1 MLQFAIAQHSPTS
14 SQPGCHCNRFAL
26 HAPGSQHGTFGA
38 FTGGF
43 GFSGVGSSGFRGK
56 ALALSFAGTAM
67 HRLGVAFFLRIFASA
82 LRELGTF
89 LSGEL
94 KPKGLEKTW
103 AAFEFCLPPG
113 APVLPAS
120 TRPGHFKLQVYALR
134 TSPVETR
141 LSRAISVFDGDFSD
155 CSLKLAAR
163 VGLRIHAK
171 WLPYTDGRSPIIP
184 IYRPGLSLKAVS
196 YTPRACMS

>member
-1 MLQFAIAQHSPTS
+1 MPILSVISLAQVKNFHAELGWRGHPETKLDITRNCKPCMLQFAIAQHSPAS

-38 FTGGF
+38 FTGTF

-67 HRLGVAFFLRIFASA
+67 HRLGVAFFLRIFTSA

-89 LSGEL
+89 LSGGL

-103 AAFEFCLPPG
+103 AAFELSPPPQGLPCSPLQPG
-113 APVLPAS
+113 QDTLSFKS
-120 TRPGHFKLQVYALR
+120 TKSTH
-134 TSPVETR
+134 
-141 LSRAISVFDGDFSD
+141 
-155 CSLKLAAR
+155 CAR
-163 VGLRIHAK
+163 HH
-171 WLPYTDGRSPIIP
+171 
-184 IYRPGLSLKAVS
+184 
-196 YTPRACMS
+196 C